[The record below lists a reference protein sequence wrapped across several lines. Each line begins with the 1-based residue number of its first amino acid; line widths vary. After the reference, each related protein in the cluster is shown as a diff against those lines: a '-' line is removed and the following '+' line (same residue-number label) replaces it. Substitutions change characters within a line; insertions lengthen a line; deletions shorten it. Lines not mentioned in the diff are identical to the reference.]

1 MFNKS
6 RTTISTVLRPQNVD
20 KVRALAS
27 SGHSLEAKRCKMAQV
42 VPFCSPCSGQP
53 ACKMLVATVVQVLV
67 PTRA

>member
-42 VPFCSPCSGQP
+42 VSFCSR
-53 ACKMLVATVVQVLV
+53 VQDSLPV
-67 PTRA
+67 RC